1 MSVKEVSIQERGIDV
16 MVSLPLYHH
25 PRWYFETT
33 IDFISIFPPPSFLH
47 FFFFLF
53 VRNIKLGRQPYP
65 HERRWMTHGPC
76 SEVKRALCS
85 LPSHRFIASPLLFDR
100 KLSPTSIRTSKTPT
114 RVSVSDE
121 LRLFLFFSPSSLT
134 RRYTY
139 TYILGWQLSNCGFF
153 LENQR

>member
-1 MSVKEVSIQERGIDV
+1 

-33 IDFISIFPPPSFLH
+33 IDFISIFPSPSFLH

-121 LRLFLFFSPSSLT
+121 LRLFLFFLSPPPPPL
-134 RRYTY
+134 RDDIHIHIY
-139 TYILGWQLSNCGFF
+139 WQQSNCGFF
-153 LENQR
+153 LENQRQFFHGTK